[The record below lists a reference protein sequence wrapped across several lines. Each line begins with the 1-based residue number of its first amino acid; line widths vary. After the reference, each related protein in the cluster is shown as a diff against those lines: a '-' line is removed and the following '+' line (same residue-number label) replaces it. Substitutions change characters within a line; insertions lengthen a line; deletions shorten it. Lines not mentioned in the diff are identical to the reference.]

1 MEEKGG
7 RRERRMTART
17 KGRSPPPLL
26 HGVAASTKKRQCQ
39 IPTLRAEECQERN
52 LDGKTE
58 LATLL
63 QKVTSRGYII
73 SFLQSKATTR
83 VNISVLIVR
92 ERFGETGRWR
102 RRGTRGRRTI
112 FIQNSGGIHG
122 ETRAPPAGEK
132 DGGDDAAGGHASLG
146 PSIPP
151 PHFCLHLSNP
161 PIIHIKF
168 HSLDPPGA
176 REC

>member
-1 MEEKGG
+1 MEW
-7 RRERRMTART
+7 RRRQ
-17 KGRSPPPLL
+17 
-26 HGVAASTKKRQCQ
+26 KKRQCQ

-73 SFLQSKATTR
+73 PSFLQSKATTR
-83 VNISVLIVR
+83 VNISSLNLPRKIR
-92 ERFGETGRWR
+92 RNGTMAAAGNSRKTHYFHSKLRRHSWRNPSASR
-102 RRGTRGRRTI
+102 RREGRRRRRCRRTCKPRP
-112 FIQNSGGIHG
+112 FH
-122 ETRAPPAGEK
+122 PPPF
-132 DGGDDAAGGHASLG
+132 LP
-146 PSIPP
+146 PSIQSTHH
-151 PHFCLHLSNP
+151 PHQ
-161 PIIHIKF
+161 I